1 MKKRQLTGLLIA
13 LLPLLAFQCYKYT
26 KYVKKIQAKVTPEII
41 QMTNDTI
48 SFHVQLGLGNHKPKK
63 RETFAFQL
71 YALADG
77 DTELISTIESNLEEP
92 VDTSI
97 KKLLNTNERVKRL
110 GLRFQKWQ
118 GDNLR
123 LESPIMEIAV
133 IEDIR

>member
-41 QMTNDTI
+41 QMTSDTI
-48 SFHVQLGLGNHKPKK
+48 SFQVQLGLGNYKPKK

-77 DTELISTIESNLEEP
+77 DTELIWTIESNLEKP

-97 KKLLNTNERVKRL
+97 KKLLNTNEKIERL
-110 GLRFQKWQ
+110 GLTFQKYHR
-118 GDNLR
+118 DDLM
-123 LESPIMEIAV
+123 LESPIME
-133 IEDIR
+133 